1 MRIAK
6 HAKVILP
13 GQIYMSFVPSQLGP
27 FSEQQRYPNPA
38 NVTNLYTMTLPGQGT
53 GCVLT
58 DL

>member
-1 MRIAK
+1 MRIAN

-13 GQIYMSFVPSQLGP
+13 GQIYMPFVNSQLHA
-27 FSEQQRYPNPA
+27 FLEQRLRPNPA